1 MMSLLHIFKTFTA
14 KLLILP
20 IRFYQ
25 LCISPLTPRSCRF
38 TPTCSQYAIEALCLH
53 GPIRGLWLATKRI
66 LRCNPWGGHGYDPV
80 PAPDPVAN
88 CHAHR
93 RQSALSRTLS
103 KLLPA
108 KLLSLTSILNRRKA
122 PVIIS
127 VNPDEYSP
135 TARGLFSVGIHPWR
149 TAELLATAPTSNQE
163 AKQPTNFTADLAREF
178 LEDDMD
184 AEFKEALTWAMADNV
199 VAIGEAGLD
208 ALQGADMETQ
218 TKVFCRQIRLS
229 EQIGKPLI
237 VHLVKANDRF
247 MQLRKQMQPK
257 QPWIIHGFR
266 GKPELMKQ
274 LMAIPC
280 PGPLYFSIGKNFN
293 PQTVAAIPADR
304 LLLET
309 DDASTPIATILAMV
323 AAVRSTPTASLA
335 SRLNLTFASLFP
347 QRPLAS
353 RLNHTFASLFP
364 HP

>member
-1 MMSLLHIFKTFTA
+1 
-14 KLLILP
+14 
-20 IRFYQ
+20 
-25 LCISPLTPRSCRF
+25 
-38 TPTCSQYAIEALCLH
+38 
-53 GPIRGLWLATKRI
+53 
-66 LRCNPWGGHGYDPV
+66 
-80 PAPDPVAN
+80 
-88 CHAHR
+88 
-93 RQSALSRTLS
+93 
-103 KLLPA
+103 
-108 KLLSLTSILNRRKA
+108 
-122 PVIIS
+122 
-127 VNPDEYSP
+127 
-135 TARGLFSVGIHPWR
+135 
-149 TAELLATAPTSNQE
+149 
-163 AKQPTNFTADLAREF
+163 
-178 LEDDMD
+178 MD
-184 AEFKEALTWAMADNV
+184 AEFKAALTWAMADNV

-347 QRPLAS
+347 
-353 RLNHTFASLFP
+353 

>member
-1 MMSLLHIFKTFTA
+1 MSLLQIFKTFTA

-25 LCISPLTPRSCRF
+25 LCISPLTPGSCRF
-38 TPTCSQYAIEALCLH
+38 TPTCSQYAIEALRLH

-93 RQSALSRTLS
+93 RTRS
-103 KLLPA
+103 
-108 KLLSLTSILNRRKA
+108 KA
-122 PVIIS
+122 PAIIS
-127 VNPDEYSP
+127 VNPDEYTP
-135 TARGLFSVGIHPWR
+135 NARGLFSVGIHPWR
-149 TAELLATAPTSNQE
+149 TTELLAPVSPSVQE
-163 AKQPTNFTADLAREF
+163 AKLPSSITADLAREF
-178 LEDDMD
+178 LEADMD
-184 AEFKEALTWAMADNV
+184 AEFKAALTWAMADNV

-229 EQIGKPLI
+229 EQVGKPLI

-323 AAVRSTPTASLA
+323 AAVRSTPTAPLA

-347 QRPLAS
+347 
-353 RLNHTFASLFP
+353 